1 MTHTL
6 TRYEAA
12 RAALAAA
19 VSTDEIMAVELT
31 ASALEKVG
39 KIAKDFQL
47 ELDAYVLRTRA
58 RLRLGETLD
67 RADAAGLFGKGRH
80 VKGVKSS
87 DTEQLSRVKLAEV
100 GIDRKL
106 SADSRRLSGI
116 GAQAVE
122 ALLVRVRDESA
133 KRGTVARDVLKTKE
147 REDRH
152 AARVRLQRELSDT
165 SANLAGGRK
174 FPVIYGDPATRFLSG
189 FGPKSIE
196 NHYPTMTMDE
206 LCELPVAARCLKDC
220 QLFVWTTVP
229 QLANTI
235 TLLLPAWGG
244 FKYSSHCIWDK
255 TDAEHEKEMAA
266 GLVFR
271 NQHEVLIYATRGN
284 PPGPKYRPAS
294 MYRERKREHSRKP
307 DHYREMIRR
316 MTGGLP
322 VLELFARVDA
332 EHPMPPGFYAWG
344 NQAGDVIDASSGE
357 VIGEG
362 VALDESNHENALTDS
377 KSEASTCVDPEPAD
391 PNDPEGTGIPIFCR
405 RESVPV
411 VSPRVSTIM
420 DDAGRGD

>member
-1 MTHTL
+1 MTDL
-6 TRYEAA
+6 IKYDAA

-31 ASALEKVG
+31 ASALEKIARV
-39 KIAKDFQL
+39 AKDFQL

-58 RLRLGETLD
+58 RLKLGENLD
-67 RADAAGLFGKGRH
+67 TAEANGLFGKGRN
-80 VKGVKSS
+80 VKDVKSS
-87 DTEQLSRVKLAEV
+87 DPEQLTRQKLKDI

-122 ALLVRVRDESA
+122 ALLLRVRDESVR
-133 KRGTVARDVLKTKE
+133 RGEVARDVLKTKE

-152 AARVRLQRELSDT
+152 AARVRLQNDLSDT

-174 FPVIYGDPATRFLSG
+174 FPVIYADPATRFLSG

-196 NHYPTMTMDE
+196 NHYPTMTMEE
-206 LCELPVAARCLKDC
+206 LCDLPVAARCLPAC

-229 QLANTI
+229 QLANTL

-255 TDAEHEKEMAA
+255 TDPEHEREMGA

-284 PPGPKYRPAS
+284 PPGPKYRPLS
-294 MYRERKREHSRKP
+294 IYRERKREHSRKP
-307 DHYREMIRR
+307 DYYREMIRR

-322 VLELFARVDA
+322 ILELFARIDA
-332 EHPMPPGFYAWG
+332 EHPMPQGFYAWG
-344 NQAGDVIDASSGE
+344 NQAGDIIDASSGE
-357 VIGEG
+357 IINC
-362 VALDESNHENALTDS
+362 LDIEVES
-377 KSEASTCVDPEPAD
+377 
-391 PNDPEGTGIPIFCR
+391 
-405 RESVPV
+405 ESVPV
-411 VSPRVSTIM
+411 VSRVESQL
-420 DDAGRGD
+420 DHRGDAG